1 MRPLKNVKRSRRGRP
16 HNSFSDG
23 GSEWDFPAGH
33 ILYEGVNL
41 MDMRDVALAQHVQS
55 LIGSNQRLSTFPI
68 RVTAAQ
74 GVVYL
79 SGRVDNTQH
88 RTEAELLA
96 SAATGVKQVVNQLS
110 LIR

>member
-1 MRPLKNVKRSRRGRP
+1 MTGANGAFPQGI
-16 HNSFSDG
+16 SFTK
-23 GSEWDFPAGH
+23 
-33 ILYEGVNL
+33 GVNL

-55 LIGSNQRLSTFPI
+55 LIGSNQRLATLPI
-68 RVTAAQ
+68 RVTAAD

-96 SAATGVKQVVNQLS
+96 SSATGVKQVVNQLG